1 MTSLKMAPPQSVG
14 PSDPLTQMNKYR
26 SYVTILADSN
36 AKDEIKVKAAQ
47 ELSENFE
54 ASAKEFYLR
63 LILKIVANFQLLMTS
78 VTLLCVYL
86 QVIVKSPQYPTFLDH
101 FMKIFLKIL
110 QEGEPHFIAEY
121 NIQVGIAACAGIAM
135 K

>member
-1 MTSLKMAPPQSVG
+1 
-14 PSDPLTQMNKYR
+14 
-26 SYVTILADSN
+26 VTILADSN

-54 ASAKEFYLR
+54 ASREGFRLR
-63 LILKIVANFQLLMTS
+63 VILKIVADLSSLLMLN
-78 VTLLCVYL
+78 VTLHCVYL
-86 QVIVKSPQYPTFLDH
+86 QVIIKSPQYPTFLDH

-121 NIQVGIAACAGIAM
+121 NIQVSAAVYAWIPM
-135 K
+135 Q

>member
-1 MTSLKMAPPQSVG
+1 MAPPQCVG

-54 ASAKEFYLR
+54 ASREGFPFGTDFEGCCRFFPCYL
-63 LILKIVANFQLLMTS
+63 
-78 VTLLCVYL
+78 C
-86 QVIVKSPQYPTFLDH
+86 
-101 FMKIFLKIL
+101 
-110 QEGEPHFIAEY
+110 
-121 NIQVGIAACAGIAM
+121 
-135 K
+135 